1 MKGKV
6 IFVGMNPSKVLIS
19 TSKGSSHKRFHE
31 WLDYLGINFVTFI
44 NLSNDPHWDKKY
56 STFDHDA
63 VQEQLEGYDRIV
75 TWGSMVS
82 EYITRLNGYSHYMLP
97 HPSGLN
103 RLLNNPMYV
112 KSKLDGCKRYL
123 ED

>member
-1 MKGKV
+1 MRKLLLLIV
-6 IFVGMNPSKVLIS
+6 PHAPSDL
-19 TSKGSSHKRFHE
+19 F
-31 WLDYLGINFVTFI
+31 
-44 NLSNDPHWDKKY
+44 
-56 STFDHDA
+56 DA
-63 VQEQLEGYDRIV
+63 VQEQLERYDRIV

-123 ED
+123 EE